1 MFQSNRVGK
10 IQHTTNRAISF
21 YTLHKASKS
30 PEISNHRIIPRQGVT
45 ALGCRVEHPEVSPYS
60 TQRGSTMSEETKS
73 RMAGGTFHIS
83 LLHGDCVLRMQS
95 LEEGSVDVIVCDP
108 PYG

>member
-1 MFQSNRVGK
+1 
-10 IQHTTNRAISF
+10 
-21 YTLHKASKS
+21 
-30 PEISNHRIIPRQGVT
+30 
-45 ALGCRVEHPEVSPYS
+45 
-60 TQRGSTMSEETKS
+60 MSEETKS